1 MGIKKILGTSLLAVA
16 AVGAL
21 AACGK
26 KKTTTKGD
34 DSSKVTTAAPKKDF
48 GTLNVSEL
56 AGNIRVSFNILAQEL
71 GYFEEEGVKVNT
83 KAIGGVNALTAISE
97 GQLDILNTGFIPDL
111 SALVG
116 GSDLVFFGGTAVE
129 GGAIIANKSVASKYK
144 DAEGKIDFTDLE
156 DAKIGLQRNESS
168 WVVARQYVLEHYPSV
183 DLDVV
188 ETESDSH
195 THYFAEFTD
204 VQQAVSSGAIDLG
217 FLPYEYAFKAVENGL
232 NVEILAKAGELIPN
246 YVCCREVTSK
256 TTYEAKYDA
265 IVAYERAR
273 IRAWQYYENE
283 ANRSKVVEI
292 LAKHSGNDKDYVEQY
307 LFGGATKLSA
317 DPNKNGILSYFTA
330 VKNAGVFNSLDQTA
344 VDALVLANHVDTK
357 AYKTALDSLI
367 AEDGTNEFYQQTLT
381 LYNQY
386 NS

>member
-1 MGIKKILGTSLLAVA
+1 MGIKKILGTTLLAVT

-26 KKTTTKGD
+26 KNKTTKTTT
-34 DSSKVTTAAPKKDF
+34 PKKDY

-56 AGNIRVSFNILAQEL
+56 AGNIRVSFNILAEEL
-71 GYFEEEGVKVNT
+71 GYFKEEGVKVNT
-83 KAIGGVNALTAISE
+83 KAIGGINALTAISE

-111 SALVG
+111 SALIG
-116 GSDLVFFGGTAVE
+116 GADLVFFGGTAVE
-129 GGAIIANKSVASKYK
+129 GGAIIANKNVAKNYK
-144 DAEGKIDFTDLE
+144 NAQGKIDFTNLE

-168 WVVARQYVLEHYPSV
+168 WVVARQYVLENYPSV

-204 VQQAVSSGAIDLG
+204 VQQAVASGSIDLG
-217 FLPYEYAFKAVENGL
+217 FLPYEYAFKAQEAGL
-232 NVEILAKAGELIPN
+232 DIEILAKAGELIPN

-273 IRAWQYYENE
+273 IRAWEYYENP

-292 LAKHSGNDKDYVEQY
+292 LAKHSGNEKDYVENY

-317 DPNKNGILSYFTA
+317 DPNKSGIISYFEA
-330 VKNAGVFNSLDQTA
+330 VKNAGVFSSLDPDA
-344 VDALVLANHVDTK
+344 VAAVVLADHVDTT
-357 AYKTALDSLI
+357 AYKAALDSLI
-367 AEDGTNEFYQQTLT
+367 AEDGSNTFYQQTLT

-386 NS
+386 NA